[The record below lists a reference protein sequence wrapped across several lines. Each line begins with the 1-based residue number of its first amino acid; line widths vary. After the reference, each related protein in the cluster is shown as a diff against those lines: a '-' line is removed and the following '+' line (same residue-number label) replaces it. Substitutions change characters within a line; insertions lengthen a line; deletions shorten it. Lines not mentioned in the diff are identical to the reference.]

1 MTSRTFRDGPRDD
14 VETDLGWIL
23 DQQLVDAVPGTRAAV
38 LLSGDGIRRAHSQ
51 ELETHDAEPMA
62 AAASGIQALA
72 RSYAQRAMSEE
83 DGVWEETI
91 TSYQGGFLMILGAG
105 DQSFLA
111 VRADRDVDLAALT
124 TAAHTCV
131 LRLGEHLATPRRG
144 VDSSS

>member
-1 MTSRTFRDGPRDD
+1 MTSRTPRETPRYD
-14 VETDLGWIL
+14 VENDLGWIL

-38 LLSGDGIRRAHSQ
+38 LLSGDGIRRAHSK
-51 ELETHDAEPMA
+51 ELETADAEPMA

-72 RSYAQRAMSEE
+72 RSYAQRAMSGEE
-83 DGVWEETI
+83 GTWEETI
-91 TSYQGGFLMILGAG
+91 NSYQGGFLMIVGAG

-131 LRLGEHLATPRRG
+131 LRLGEQMATPRRG
-144 VDSSS
+144 ADAPS